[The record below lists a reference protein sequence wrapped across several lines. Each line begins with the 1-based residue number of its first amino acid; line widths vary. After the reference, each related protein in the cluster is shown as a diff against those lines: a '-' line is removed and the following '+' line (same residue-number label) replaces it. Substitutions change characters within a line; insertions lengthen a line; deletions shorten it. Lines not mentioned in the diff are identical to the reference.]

1 MLQEIRIKSLG
12 VIAESTV
19 EFAPGF
25 NVITGETGAG
35 KTMLLTALSLVL
47 GGKADAQL
55 VRSGADRAAAAASF
69 APTAQAD
76 ALLLAMDIEKDD
88 SAIILGRSLNPDGR
102 SKGVLNGAPA
112 TGAQLAQVGAHLIS
126 IHAQNS
132 NGALRRAT
140 TQRDLIDAY
149 GGETHLSMRDRV
161 GTCYAKTHR
170 ALEELAAFESAIK
183 LADVQ
188 RSELQEL
195 VERVGPLDLKLG
207 EIDAIKSDRD
217 RLSHLDQLRELATDI
232 ITSLET
238 LSGERLAQAGRNLD
252 QLQRIDLSA
261 SELSSRFSSL
271 VIELGDIESE
281 TRRYLAS
288 LDADPTELSRI
299 ESRFASIAS
308 ALKRFSAQ
316 DEGEL
321 LSQLASAR
329 SALIAQEDSEGTRER
344 LRVLAIEAEKEFFE
358 SAAAL
363 TASRIA
369 VSQKLSSAVTTEIR
383 ELALP
388 NSTFVVDIASD
399 PKIPFSKAHAYGVD
413 EIEFRF
419 TAHTGGAPLPIV
431 KAASGG
437 ELSRLMLAI
446 EVVLATVDPVPTYVF
461 DEVDAGVG
469 GSAAIEVG
477 RRLAMLGRHSQVIV
491 VTHLPQVAAWAD
503 HHVLITKES
512 TGVTVSNV
520 AVLDASSR
528 IVEIARMLGGISE
541 SENAQAHAQEL
552 LALRATLEIPATR
565 SGKKKTPATPTV

>member
-55 VRSGADRAAAAASF
+55 VRAGADRAAAAASF
-69 APTAQAD
+69 TPTSEAG
-76 ALLLAMDIEKDD
+76 ALLLSMDIEEDE

-140 TQRDLIDAY
+140 TQRDLLDAY
-149 GGETHLSMRDRV
+149 GGEEHLQLLEHV
-161 GTCYAKTHR
+161 GMCFAKAHR
-170 ALEELAAFESAIK
+170 AMEDLAIFETEVQA
-183 LADVQ
+183 ADAQ
-188 RSELQEL
+188 RNELQEL
-195 VERVGPLDLKLG
+195 VEKVGPLDLKIG
-207 EIDAIKSDRD
+207 EIDSIKSDRE
-217 RLSHLDQLRELATDI
+217 RLGHLDLLRELASAI
-232 ITSLET
+232 VTSLE
-238 LSGERLAQAGRNLD
+238 SIAGEHLGLAERNFD
-252 QLQRIDLSA
+252 QLQRVDSTAMDLSK
-261 SELSSRFSSL
+261 RFASL
-271 VIELGDIESE
+271 VIELSDIESE
-281 TRRYLAS
+281 TRRYLTK

-299 ESRFASIAS
+299 ETRFAAVS
-308 ALKRFSAQ
+308 AILKRFNAQ
-316 DEGEL
+316 DESDL
-321 LSQLASAR
+321 LSEFTSAR
-329 SALIAQEDSEGTRER
+329 AALLAYEDSESTRVT
-344 LRVLAIEAEKEFFE
+344 LRAAAAKAESEFFE
-358 SAAAL
+358 GAERLSAARKGIAL
-363 TASRIA
+363 R
-369 VSQKLSSAVTTEIR
+369 LSTAVTTEIR

-388 NSTFVVDIASD
+388 HSTFHVEITTDSS
-399 PKIPFSKAHAYGVD
+399 IPFEKAHAFGVD

-419 TAHTGGAPLPIV
+419 TAHTGGALLPIV

-446 EVVLATVDPVPTYVF
+446 EVVLASIDPVPTYVF

-477 RRLAMLGRHSQVIV
+477 RRLAMLGKHSQVIV

-503 HHVLITKES
+503 HHVVITKES
-512 TGVTVSNV
+512 AGVTVSNV
-520 AVLDASSR
+520 AVLDDSAR
-528 IVEIARMLGGISE
+528 VVEIARMLGGISE

-552 LALRATLEIPATR
+552 LALRATLERPTKGA
-565 SGKKKTPATPTV
+565 SKKKPAATPSA

>member
-19 EFAPGF
+19 DFAPGF

-69 APTAQAD
+69 TPTALAD
-76 ALLLAMDIEKDD
+76 ALLLTMDIEQDD

-112 TGAQLAQVGAHLIS
+112 TGTQLAQIGAHLIS

-132 NGALRRAT
+132 NSALRRAT
-140 TQRDLIDAY
+140 TQRELLDAY
-149 GGETHLSMRDRV
+149 GGEDHLSKRDRV
-161 GTCYAKTHR
+161 ATCYANAHR
-170 ALEELAAFESAIK
+170 AIEELASFESALK
-183 LADVQ
+183 LADIQ

-195 VERVGPLDLKLG
+195 VEKVGPLDLKLG
-207 EIDAIKSDRD
+207 EIESIKSDRE
-217 RLSHLDQLRELATDI
+217 RLSHLDQLRELASEI
-232 ITSLET
+232 IANLET
-238 LSGERLAQAGRNLD
+238 LSGEGLAQAGRSFD
-252 QLQRIDLSA
+252 QLQRVDSSA
-261 SELSSRFSSL
+261 SELSKRFSSL

-281 TRRYLAS
+281 TRRYLAH

-299 ESRFASIAS
+299 ESRFASISS

-321 LSQLASAR
+321 LAQLVSAR
-329 SALIAQEDSEGTRER
+329 SALIAHEDSEGTREK
-344 LRVLAIEAEKEFFE
+344 LRALAIEAEKEFFE

-363 TASRIA
+363 SGSRTV
-369 VSQKLSSAVTTEIR
+369 VSQKLSAAVTTEIR

-388 NSTFVVDIASD
+388 NSTFVVDMASNLE
-399 PKIPFSKAHAYGVD
+399 ISFSKAHAFGVD
-413 EIEFRF
+413 EIEFKF
-419 TAHTGGAPLPIV
+419 TAHTGGTPLPIV

-520 AVLDASSR
+520 AVLDGPSR

-552 LALRATLEIPATR
+552 LALRATLKIPTTLP
-565 SGKKKTPATPTV
+565 GKKKAPATPTA

>member
-1 MLQEIRIKSLG
+1 M
-12 VIAESTV
+12 ST
-19 EFAPGF
+19 
-25 NVITGETGAG
+25 
-35 KTMLLTALSLVL
+35 
-47 GGKADAQL
+47 
-55 VRSGADRAAAAASF
+55 
-69 APTAQAD
+69 
-76 ALLLAMDIEKDD
+76 
-88 SAIILGRSLNPDGR
+88 
-102 SKGVLNGAPA
+102 
-112 TGAQLAQVGAHLIS
+112 
-126 IHAQNS
+126 
-132 NGALRRAT
+132 
-140 TQRDLIDAY
+140 
-149 GGETHLSMRDRV
+149 
-161 GTCYAKTHR
+161 
-170 ALEELAAFESAIK
+170 
-183 LADVQ
+183 
-188 RSELQEL
+188 
-195 VERVGPLDLKLG
+195 
-207 EIDAIKSDRD
+207 
-217 RLSHLDQLRELATDI
+217 
-232 ITSLET
+232 
-238 LSGERLAQAGRNLD
+238 
-252 QLQRIDLSA
+252 
-261 SELSSRFSSL
+261 SELSTRFSSL

-281 TRRYLAS
+281 TRRYLAN

-299 ESRFASIAS
+299 ESRFASISS

-321 LSQLASAR
+321 LAQLVSAR
-329 SALIAQEDSEGTRER
+329 SALIAQEDSEGTRNK
-344 LRVLAIEAEKEFFE
+344 LRGLAIEAEKEFFE

-363 TASRIA
+363 SASRSV
-369 VSQKLSSAVTTEIR
+369 VSHKLSVAVTTEIR

-399 PKIPFSKAHAYGVD
+399 PKIPFSKAHASGVD

-552 LALRATLEIPATR
+552 LALRATLEVPTTL
-565 SGKKKTPATPTV
+565 SSKKKAPATPTA

>member
-76 ALLLAMDIEKDD
+76 ALLLTMDIEKDD

-112 TGAQLAQVGAHLIS
+112 TGTQLAQVGAHLIS

-132 NGALRRAT
+132 NSALRRAT
-140 TQRDLIDAY
+140 TQRELLDAY
-149 GGETHLSMRDRV
+149 GGETHLSLLERV
-161 GTCYAKTHR
+161 GNSYAKAHR
-170 ALEELAAFESAIK
+170 ALNELTSFESAVK
-183 LADVQ
+183 LADAQ
-188 RSELQEL
+188 QSELQEL
-195 VERVGPLDLKLG
+195 VEKVGPLDLKLG
-207 EIDAIKSDRD
+207 EIESIKSDRE
-217 RLSHLDQLRELATDI
+217 RLSHLDQLRELATEI

-238 LSGERLAQAGRNLD
+238 LSGERLAQAGRNFD
-252 QLQRIDLSA
+252 QLRRVDVSANDLSA
-261 SELSSRFSSL
+261 RFSSL

-281 TRRYLAS
+281 TRRYLAN
-288 LDADPTELSRI
+288 LDADPAELSRI
-299 ESRFASIAS
+299 ESRFASISS

-321 LSQLASAR
+321 LAQLVSAR
-329 SALIAQEDSEGTRER
+329 TALIAHDDSEGTREK
-344 LRVLAIEAEKEFFE
+344 LRGLAMEAEKEFFE

-363 TASRIA
+363 TASRTA

-388 NSTFVVDIASD
+388 HSTFVVDIASD
-399 PKIPFSKAHAYGVD
+399 PTIPLSKAHAFGVD

-419 TAHTGGAPLPIV
+419 TAHTGGTPLPIV

-512 TGVTVSNV
+512 AGVTVSNV
-520 AVLDASSR
+520 SVLDASSR

-552 LALRATLEIPATR
+552 LALRATLNKPAAL
-565 SGKKKTPATPTV
+565 SGKKKTPATPTA

>member
-69 APTAQAD
+69 DPTAQAD
-76 ALLLAMDIEKDD
+76 ALLLTMDIEKDD
-88 SAIILGRSLNPDGR
+88 SAIILGRSLNADGR

-112 TGAQLAQVGAHLIS
+112 TGSQLAQIGAHLIS
-126 IHAQNS
+126 IHAQSS

-140 TQRDLIDAY
+140 TQRDLLDAY
-149 GGETHLSMRDRV
+149 GGETHLSLLDRV
-161 GTCYAKTHR
+161 GACYAKTYR
-170 ALEELAAFESAIK
+170 AIDELAAFESAIK
-183 LADVQ
+183 LADIQ

-195 VERVGPLDLKLG
+195 VEKVGPLDLKLG
-207 EIDAIKSDRD
+207 EIDSIKSDRE
-217 RLSHLDQLRELATDI
+217 RLSHLDQLRELATEI
-232 ITSLET
+232 IKGLET
-238 LSGERLAQAGRNLD
+238 ISGDHLVQAGRNFE
-252 QLQRIDLSA
+252 QLQRVDKSA
-261 SELSSRFSSL
+261 SELSTRFSSL

-281 TRRYLAS
+281 TRRYVAN

-299 ESRFASIAS
+299 ESRFASIS
-308 ALKRFSAQ
+308 SVLKRFSAQ

-321 LSQLASAR
+321 LAQLVSAR
-329 SALIAQEDSEGTRER
+329 SALIAHEDSDGTRER
-344 LRVLAIEAEKEFFE
+344 LRAIAIEAEKEFFD
-358 SAAAL
+358 SAAEL
-363 TASRIA
+363 SASRA
-369 VSQKLSSAVTTEIR
+369 VVSQKLSSAVTTEIR

-388 NSTFVVDIASD
+388 NSTFLVDVASD
-399 PKIPFSKAHAYGVD
+399 TKVPFTKAHAFGVD

-419 TAHTGGAPLPIV
+419 TAHTGGALLPIA

-437 ELSRLMLAI
+437 ELSRLMLAV
-446 EVVLATVDPVPTYVF
+446 EVVLATVVPVPTYVF

-477 RRLAMLGRHSQVIV
+477 RRLAMLGMHSQVIV

-503 HHVLITKES
+503 HHVLITKAS

-528 IVEIARMLGGISE
+528 IMEIARMLGGISE

-552 LALRATLEIPATR
+552 LALRATMEVPTTHSR
-565 SGKKKTPATPTV
+565 KKKAPATPTA